1 MPLDAASPVLLIA
14 NRGEIAI
21 RIARAASELG
31 WRTVGL
37 VSEDD
42 QDAPHAC
49 HVDAVHV
56 LPGKG
61 VPAYLNINQV
71 VAAAQAQGCTHVH
84 PGYGFLSENAS
95 FARACAAAGLV
106 FVGPS
111 PEVLDELGDKA
122 RARALA
128 RRCDVPVTAGT
139 DSATSLPQVQD
150 FYRHL
155 ASQGAAAQDA
165 DKPIQPAI
173 MIKAL
178 AGGGGRGMRV
188 VESFDEIDTSFAR
201 CQSEALAAF
210 GRGDVYVEQLVQRAR
225 HIEVQ
230 VLGDGRGAVSHAWE
244 RDCTVQRNHQK
255 LIEIAP
261 APHLDPALRQH
272 LLDAALTLA
281 QAVKLRG
288 LCTFEFLL
296 DLDHPSPCAFYFME
310 ANPRLQVEHTVT
322 EAITGLDLVQLQLR
336 LSQGATLAELQVL
349 QADIPRPRGSAI
361 QVRVNLERMGA
372 DGQALPA
379 GGTIRAYEPPAGPG
393 IRVDGHGHAGM
404 QPHPGFDTLLAK
416 VIVHHPSGF
425 EAALQRTRRALAEFR
440 LDGVDSNIT
449 FAQALLAHAD
459 VSAYRI
465 STRWLQRH
473 GAALLAAA
481 ALQPRPRAILPAW
494 HADPAASGRAGGAD
508 ARGNALPPGCMAV
521 QATVPGSL
529 ASILVQPGD
538 IVRAGQRVAVIE
550 AMKMEFEIM
559 AAQGGRIEAVLVEAG
574 TVVNEGQALL
584 AIDPS
589 VDDGQ
594 AHATAA
600 EALSPD
606 HIRPDLAEVIE
617 RHAVTLDERRPEAVA
632 KRHAKGHRSTREN
645 VSDFLDEGSFI
656 EYGALAL
663 ASQRIRHKEAELI
676 SKSPAD
682 GLIAGL
688 GTVNAAQFGEQAARC
703 MVLAYDYTVFA
714 GTQGITNHKKTDRML
729 HLALE
734 RQLPLILWAEGGGG
748 RPNDEYPGVSLLD
761 NMTFLGM
768 ARLSGQAPTV
778 AIVNGRCFAGNASL
792 AGCCDVIIA
801 TRDTTIGMAGPAM
814 IEGGGLGKFT
824 PEEVGPVSMQAPNG
838 VIDIVVDNEAD
849 AVRVAK
855 QYIGYFQGRTTDWQC
870 TDQRPLRHV
879 VPEKRTRI
887 YDIREVIHT
896 LSDTA
901 SVLALRP
908 DFAPGMITALA
919 RLEGRP
925 VGFLANDPR
934 HLGGAID
941 APGADKAARF
951 MQLCDAY
958 DIPLVVLC
966 DTPGF
971 MVGPDAEKTATV
983 RHFSRMFLAAASITV
998 PYFTV
1003 VLRKGYGL
1011 GAQAMTAGSLLA
1023 PDFTMAWPTGEFGPM
1038 GFEGA
1043 VRLGFGKQLE
1053 AIEDAGQRQMVFD
1066 QLVAAAYQKGKALNM
1081 AAHLELDDVIDPA
1094 DTRRWL
1100 VRGLAAMPEPA
1111 PRQGR
1116 KRPFV
1121 DAW

>member
-1 MPLDAASPVLLIA
+1 MPASTQAATQPILLIA

-21 RIARAASELG
+21 RIARAAAELG

-37 VSEDD
+37 VAEDD
-42 QDAPHAC
+42 QDGQHAC
-49 HVDAVHV
+49 HVDAVAV

-61 VPAYLNINQV
+61 VPAYLNVEQV
-71 VAAAQAQGCTHVH
+71 VAAGLAQGCTHVH
-84 PGYGFLSENAS
+84 PGYGLLSENAD

-106 FVGPS
+106 FVGPA
-111 PEVLDELGDKA
+111 PEVLDLLGDKA
-122 RARALA
+122 AARALA
-128 RRCDVPVTAGT
+128 RRCKVPVTQGI
-139 DSATSLPQVQD
+139 DSATSLAQAQA
-150 FYRHL
+150 FFQQL
-155 ASQGAAAQDA
+155 AEQQGGQA
-165 DKPIQPAI
+165 AI

-178 AGGGGRGMRV
+178 AGGGGRGMRIV
-188 VESFDEIDTSFAR
+188 DQADDIMPSFER

-210 GRGDVYVEQLVQRAR
+210 GRGDVYVEQLVRRAR

-230 VLGDGRGAVSHAWE
+230 VLGDGSGAVSHAWE

-255 LIEIAP
+255 LVEIAP
-261 APHLDPALRQH
+261 APDLDPALRQH
-272 LLDAALTLA
+272 LLDAAVTLA

-296 DLDHPSPCAFYFME
+296 DLDHPSSTAYYFME

-322 EAITGLDLVQLQLR
+322 ETVTGLDLVQLQLR
-336 LSQGATLAELQVL
+336 LAQGASLAELQIT
-349 QADIPRPRGSAI
+349 QADIARPRGTAI
-361 QVRVNLERMGA
+361 QVRVNVERMGS
-372 DGQALPA
+372 DGRALPA

-416 VIVHHPSGF
+416 VIVHHPAGF
-425 EAALQRTRRALAEFR
+425 QAALTRTRRSLAEFR
-440 LDGVDSNIT
+440 LDGVDSNIA
-449 FAQALLAHAD
+449 FLQALLAHD
-459 VSAYRI
+459 DLPAYRV
-465 STRWLQRH
+465 STRWLQLH
-473 GAALLAAA
+473 VAALLQAAA
-481 ALQPRPRAILPAW
+481 QQPRPRALEHAW
-494 HADPAASGRAGGAD
+494 HPTTAQGRGKGLD
-508 ARGNALPPGCMAV
+508 ALPDGCVAV
-521 QATVPGSL
+521 KASVPGTLVSVQ
-529 ASILVQPGD
+529 VQPGD
-538 IVRAGQRVAVIE
+538 IVRAGQRLAVIE
-550 AMKMEFEIM
+550 AMKMEFEVT
-559 AAQGGRIEAVLVEAG
+559 AAQGGRVEALLAETG
-574 TVVNEGQALL
+574 TVVNEGQALI

-589 VDDGQ
+589 ADDGQ
-594 AHATAA
+594 AHTGG
-600 EALSPD
+600 EQALDPD

-617 RHAVTLDERRPEAVA
+617 RHAVTLDERRPDAVA
-632 KRHAKGHRSTREN
+632 RRHAKGHRTAREN
-645 VSDFLDEGSFI
+645 VADFLDEASFI

-676 SKSPAD
+676 KRSPAD
-682 GLIAGL
+682 GLVAGL

-714 GTQGITNHKKTDRML
+714 GTQGIINHKKTDRML
-729 HLALE
+729 HLALQ

-761 NMTFLGM
+761 NMTFLGL
-768 ARLSGQAPTV
+768 ARLSGQAPTI

-792 AGCCDVIIA
+792 AGCCDAIIA

-814 IEGGGLGKFT
+814 IEGGGLGKFE

-838 VIDIVVDNEAD
+838 VIDIVVDNEQD
-849 AVRVAK
+849 AVKVAQ
-855 QYIGYFQGRTTDWQC
+855 QYIGYFQGRSTDWQC
-870 TDQRPLRHV
+870 ADQRTLRHV
-879 VPEKRTRI
+879 VPEKRTRV
-887 YDIREVIHT
+887 YDVREVIDT
-896 LSDTA
+896 VCDTA
-901 SVLALRP
+901 SVLELRR
-908 DFAPGMITALA
+908 DFAPGMITVLA
-919 RLEGRP
+919 RIEGRS
-925 VGFLANDPR
+925 VGLVANDPR

-958 DIPLVVLC
+958 DIPLIALC

-983 RHFSRMFLAAASITV
+983 RHFSRMFLTAASLTV

-1023 PDFTMAWPTGEFGPM
+1023 PDFTVAWPTGEFGPM

-1043 VRLGFGKQLE
+1043 VRLGFSKQLD
-1053 AIEDAGQRQMVFD
+1053 AIEDPVQRQQLFD
-1066 QLVAAAYQKGKALNM
+1066 GLVAAAYQKGKALNM

-1100 VRGLAAMPEPA
+1100 VRGLAAMPEPV

-1116 KRPFV
+1116 KRSFI

>member
-1 MPLDAASPVLLIA
+1 MPTSAAQPVLLIA

-21 RIARAASELG
+21 RIARAANELG

-37 VSEDD
+37 VAQDD
-42 QDAPHAC
+42 QDAQHAC
-49 HVDAVHV
+49 HMDVVQV

-61 VPAYLNINQV
+61 VPAYLHIAQV
-71 VAAAQAQGCTHVH
+71 VEAALAQGCTHVH
-84 PGYGFLSENAS
+84 PGYGLLSENAD

-111 PEVLDELGDKA
+111 PEVLDLLGDKA
-122 RARALA
+122 QARALA
-128 RRCDVPVTAGT
+128 RRCHVPVTEGI
-139 DSATSLPQVQD
+139 DSAVT
-150 FYRHL
+150 L
-155 ASQGAAAQDA
+155 AQAQA
-165 DKPIQPAI
+165 FFAQLAEHTAQPAM

-178 AGGGGRGMRV
+178 AGGGGRGMRI
-188 VESFDEIDTSFAR
+188 VEQADDIAPSFER

-210 GRGDVYVEQLVQRAR
+210 GRGELYVEQLVRRAR

-230 VLGDGRGAVSHAWE
+230 VLGDGTGAVSHAWE

-255 LIEIAP
+255 LVEIAP
-261 APHLDPALRQH
+261 APGLDPALRQH
-272 LLDAALTLA
+272 LLDAAVTLA
-281 QAVKLRG
+281 QAVQLRG

-296 DLDHPSPCAFYFME
+296 DLDHPGSSTYYFME

-322 EAITGLDLVQLQLR
+322 EAITGLDLVQAQLQ
-336 LSQGATLAELQVL
+336 LSQGQTLADLQL
-349 QADIPRPRGSAI
+349 QQPDIARPRGCAVQARI
-361 QVRVNLERMGA
+361 NVERMGP
-372 DGQALPA
+372 DGRALPA

-416 VIVHHPSGF
+416 VIVHHPLGF
-425 EAALQRTRRALAEFR
+425 DAALQRTRRALAEFR
-440 LDGVDSNIT
+440 LDGADHNIA
-449 FAQALLAHAD
+449 FVQALLAHEDMA
-459 VSAYRI
+459 AYRV
-465 STRWLQRH
+465 STRWLQLH
-473 GAALLAAA
+473 VAALLQAANQ
-481 ALQPRPRAILPAW
+481 QPRPRELQHAW
-494 HADPAASGRAGGAD
+494 HPDYVAAAPGSQAVPEGCVAV
-508 ARGNALPPGCMAV
+508 NAS
-521 QATVPGSL
+521 VPGSL
-529 ASILVQPGD
+529 VSLLAHPGD
-538 IVRAGQRVAVIE
+538 IVRAGQRLAVIE

-559 AAQGGRIEAVLVEAG
+559 APQGGRVEAVLAEVG

-584 AIDPS
+584 ALDPS
-589 VDDGQ
+589 GDDGQ
-594 AHATAA
+594 AHVAQ
-600 EALSPD
+600 EQALDPD

-632 KRHAKGHRSTREN
+632 RRHAKGHRTAREN
-645 VSDFLDEGSFI
+645 VGDFLDEGSFI

-676 SKSPAD
+676 QRSPAD

-714 GTQGITNHKKTDRML
+714 GTQGIINHKKTDRML
-729 HLALE
+729 HLALQ

-761 NMTFLGM
+761 NMTFLGL
-768 ARLSGQAPTV
+768 ARLSGQAPTI

-814 IEGGGLGKFT
+814 IEGGGLGKFE

-838 VIDIVVDNEAD
+838 VIDIVVDKEQD
-849 AVRVAK
+849 AIQVAQ
-855 QYIGYFQGRTTDWQC
+855 QYIGYFQGRTSDWQC
-870 TDQRPLRHV
+870 ADQRTLRHV
-879 VPEKRTRI
+879 VPEKRTRV
-887 YDIREVIHT
+887 YDVREVIHT
-896 LSDTA
+896 VCDTA
-901 SVLALRP
+901 SVLELRR

-919 RLEGRP
+919 RIEGRP
-925 VGFLANDPR
+925 VGLIANDPR

-958 DIPLVVLC
+958 DIPLIALC

-983 RHFSRMFLAAASITV
+983 RHFSRMFLAAASLSV

-1023 PDFTMAWPTGEFGPM
+1023 PDFTVAWPTGEFGPM

-1043 VRLGFGKQLE
+1043 VRLGFSKQLD
-1053 AIEDAGQRQMVFD
+1053 AIEDPVQRQQLFD
-1066 QLVAAAYQKGKALNM
+1066 GLVAAAYQKGKALNM

-1100 VRGLAAMPEPA
+1100 VRGLAAMPEPV
-1111 PRQGR
+1111 PRSGR

>member
-1 MPLDAASPVLLIA
+1 MPQAAQPVLLIA

-21 RIARAASELG
+21 RIARAAIELG

-37 VSEDD
+37 VAEDD
-42 QDAPHAC
+42 QAAQHAS
-49 HVDAVHV
+49 HVDAVQV

-61 VPAYLNINQV
+61 VPAYLHIEHV

-84 PGYGFLSENAS
+84 PGYGLLSENAD
-95 FARACAAAGLV
+95 FARACADAGLT

-111 PEVLDELGDKA
+111 PEVLDLLGDKA
-122 RARALA
+122 QARALA
-128 RRCDVPVTAGT
+128 RRCQVPVTAGV
-139 DSATSLPQVQD
+139 DSAITLAQAQAFFAQV
-150 FYRHL
+150 
-155 ASQGAAAQDA
+155 ASVGQGAV
-165 DKPIQPAI
+165 

-188 VESFDEIDTSFAR
+188 VEQAADIEASFAR
-201 CQSEALAAF
+201 CQAEALAAF
-210 GRGDVYVEQLVQRAR
+210 GRGEVYIEQLVRRAR

-230 VLGDGRGAVSHAWE
+230 VLGDGSGAVSHVWE

-255 LIEIAP
+255 LVEVAP
-261 APHLDPALRQH
+261 APQLDPALRQH
-272 LLDAALTLA
+272 LLDAAVTLA
-281 QAVKLRG
+281 RAVQLRG

-296 DLDHPSPCAFYFME
+296 DLDHPDAFTFYFME

-322 EAITGLDLVQLQLR
+322 EAITGLDLVQIQLR
-336 LSQGATLAELQVL
+336 LSQGATLADLQVQ
-349 QADIPRPRGSAI
+349 QADIPRPRGTAI
-361 QVRVNLERMGA
+361 QLRVNVERMGP
-372 DGQALPA
+372 DGLALPT

-416 VIVHHPSGF
+416 VIVHHPVGF
-425 EAALQRTRRALAEFR
+425 EAALQRARRALAEFR
-440 LDGVDSNIT
+440 LDGVDSNIA
-449 FAQALLAHAD
+449 FLQALLAHVD
-459 VSAYRI
+459 LPGYQL
-465 STRWLQRH
+465 STRWLSLH
-473 GAALLAAA
+473 VAALLAAA
-481 ALQPRPRAILPAW
+481 EHQVRPRALPHAW
-494 HADPAASGRAGGAD
+494 HAQTSGAAASAS
-508 ARGNALPPGCMAV
+508 LVPEGCVAV
-521 QATVPGSL
+521 AATVPGSL
-529 ASILVQPGD
+529 VGMLVQPGD
-538 IVRAGQRVAVIE
+538 IVRAGQRLAVIE
-550 AMKMEFEIM
+550 AMKMEFEIV
-559 AAQGGRIEAVLVEAG
+559 ATQGGRVAAWLAEVG
-574 TVVNEGQALL
+574 TVVAEGQALM
-584 AIDPS
+584 AIDAS
-589 VDDGQ
+589 ADDGQ
-594 AHATAA
+594 QHSTLD
-600 EALSPD
+600 EALDLD
-606 HIRPDLAEVIE
+606 HIRPDLAEVLA
-617 RHAVTLDERRPEAVA
+617 RHAVTLDGHRSEAVA
-632 KRHAKGHRSTREN
+632 RRHDKGHRTAREN

-676 SKSPAD
+676 ARSPAD

-688 GTVNAAQFGEQAARC
+688 GTVNAKQFGEQAARC

-729 HLALE
+729 HLALQ

-814 IEGGGLGKFT
+814 IEGGGLGKFA

-838 VIDIVVDNEAD
+838 VIDIVVDNEQD
-849 AVRVAK
+849 AVRVAQ
-855 QYIGYFQGRTTDWQC
+855 QYIAYFQGRSTDWSVA
-870 TDQRPLRHV
+870 DQRVLRHV
-879 VPEKRTRI
+879 VPDKRTRV

-896 LSDTA
+896 VCDTG
-901 SVLALRP
+901 SVLELRR

-919 RLEGRP
+919 RIEGRA
-925 VGFLANDPR
+925 VGMIANDPR

-958 DIPLVVLC
+958 DIPLIALC

-1023 PDFTMAWPTGEFGPM
+1023 PDFTVSWPTGEFGPM

-1043 VRLGFGKQLE
+1043 VRLGFSKQLD
-1053 AIEDAGQRQMVFD
+1053 AIADPVMRQQVFD
-1066 QLVAAAYQKGKALNM
+1066 GFVAAAYQKGKALNM

-1094 DTRRWL
+1094 DTRHWL
-1100 VRGLAAMPEPA
+1100 ARGLAAMPLPA
-1111 PRQGR
+1111 PRAGR

>member
-1 MPLDAASPVLLIA
+1 MPTPAPQPVLLIA

-21 RIARAASELG
+21 RIARAACELG

-37 VSEDD
+37 VAQDE
-42 QDAPHAC
+42 QDAQHAC
-49 HVDAVHV
+49 HMDAVQV

-61 VPAYLNINQV
+61 VPAYLHIAQV
-71 VAAAQAQGCTHVH
+71 VEAALAQGCTHVH
-84 PGYGFLSENAS
+84 PGYGLLSENAD

-106 FVGPS
+106 FVGPA
-111 PEVLDELGDKA
+111 PEVLDLLGDKGQ
-122 RARALA
+122 ARALA
-128 RRCDVPVTAGT
+128 RRCRVPVTEGI
-139 DSATSLPQVQD
+139 DSAVT
-150 FYRHL
+150 L
-155 ASQGAAAQDA
+155 ARAQAFFAQLTAQQAGQAAM
-165 DKPIQPAI
+165 

-178 AGGGGRGMRV
+178 AGGGGRGMRI
-188 VESFDEIDTSFAR
+188 VEQADDIAPSFER

-210 GRGDVYVEQLVQRAR
+210 GRGELYVEQLVRRAR

-230 VLGDGRGAVSHAWE
+230 LLGDGTGAVSHAWE

-255 LIEIAP
+255 LVEIAP
-261 APHLDPALRQH
+261 APGLDPALRQH
-272 LLDAALTLA
+272 LLDAAVTMA

-296 DLDHPSPCAFYFME
+296 DLDHPGSSAYYFME

-322 EAITGLDLVQLQLR
+322 EAITGVDLVQAQLL
-336 LSQGATLAELQVL
+336 LSQGQTLVDLQL
-349 QADIPRPRGSAI
+349 QQADIARPRGSAI
-361 QVRVNLERMGA
+361 QVRVNVERMGP
-372 DGQALPA
+372 DGRALPA

-416 VIVHHPSGF
+416 VIVHHPLGF
-425 EAALQRTRRALAEFR
+425 DAALQRTRRALAEFR
-440 LDGVDSNIT
+440 LDGVDSNIA
-449 FAQALLAHAD
+449 FVQALLAHEDMAT
-459 VSAYRI
+459 YRV
-465 STRWLQRH
+465 STRWLQLH
-473 GAALLAAA
+473 VAALLQAASQ
-481 ALQPRPRAILPAW
+481 QPRPRELQHAW
-494 HADPAASGRAGGAD
+494 HPDHVAAAPG
-508 ARGNALPPGCMAV
+508 GNAVPERCVAV
-521 QATVPGSL
+521 NASVPGSL
-529 ASILVQPGD
+529 VSLLVHPGD
-538 IVRAGQRVAVIE
+538 IVRAGQRLAVIE

-559 AAQGGRIEAVLVEAG
+559 APQGGRVAAVLAEVG

-584 AIDPS
+584 ALDPS
-589 VDDGQ
+589 ADDGQ
-594 AHATAA
+594 AHTAQDQ
-600 EALSPD
+600 ALDPD

-617 RHAVTLDERRPEAVA
+617 RHAVTLDERRPDAVA
-632 KRHAKGHRSTREN
+632 KRHAKGYRTAREN
-645 VSDFLDEGSFI
+645 VGDFLDEGSFI

-676 SKSPAD
+676 MRSPAD

-688 GTVNAAQFGEQAARC
+688 GTVNAAQVGEQAARC

-714 GTQGITNHKKTDRML
+714 GTQGIINHKKTDRML
-729 HLALE
+729 HLALQ

-761 NMTFLGM
+761 NMTFLGL
-768 ARLSGQAPTV
+768 ARLSGQAPTI

-814 IEGGGLGKFT
+814 IEGGGLGRFE

-838 VIDIVVDNEAD
+838 VIDIVVDNEQD
-849 AVRVAK
+849 AIQVAQ
-855 QYIGYFQGRTTDWQC
+855 QYIGYFQGRTLDWQC
-870 TDQRPLRHV
+870 ADQRTLRHV
-879 VPEKRTRI
+879 VPEKRTRV
-887 YDIREVIHT
+887 YDVREVIHT
-896 LSDTA
+896 VCDTA
-901 SVLALRP
+901 SVLELRR
-908 DFAPGMITALA
+908 DFAPGMITVLA
-919 RLEGRP
+919 RIEGHP
-925 VGFLANDPR
+925 VGLIANDPR

-951 MQLCDAY
+951 MRLCDAY
-958 DIPLVVLC
+958 DIPLIALC

-983 RHFSRMFLAAASITV
+983 RHFSRMFLAAASLTV

-1023 PDFTMAWPTGEFGPM
+1023 PDFTVAWPTGEFGPM

-1043 VRLGFGKQLE
+1043 VRLGFSKQLD
-1053 AIEDAGQRQMVFD
+1053 AIEDPVQRQQLFD
-1066 QLVAAAYQKGKALNM
+1066 GLVAAAYQKGKALNM

-1100 VRGLAAMPEPA
+1100 VRGLAAMPAPA
-1111 PRQGR
+1111 PRSGR

>member
-1 MPLDAASPVLLIA
+1 MLESAAQPAVLIA

-21 RIARAASELG
+21 RIARAAFELG

-37 VSEDD
+37 VA
-42 QDAPHAC
+42 QDEHDALHAS
-49 HVDAVHV
+49 HMDAVQV

-61 VPAYLNINQV
+61 VPAYLHIEQV
-71 VAAAQAQGCTHVH
+71 VAAALAQGCTHVH
-84 PGYGFLSENAS
+84 PGYGLLSENAD
-95 FARACAAAGLV
+95 FARACAAAGLT
-106 FVGPS
+106 FVGPA
-111 PEVLDELGDKA
+111 PEVLDLLGDKA
-122 RARALA
+122 QARALA
-128 RRCDVPVTAGT
+128 RRCKVPVTEGI
-139 DSATSLPQVQD
+139 DSAITLSQAQA
-150 FYRHL
+150 FYQQL
-155 ASQGAAAQDA
+155 AAQGHA
-165 DKPIQPAI
+165 AV

-178 AGGGGRGMRV
+178 AGGGGRGMRIV
-188 VESFDEIDTSFAR
+188 DKPEDITPSFER
-201 CQSEALAAF
+201 CQAEAQAAF
-210 GRGDVYVEQLVQRAR
+210 GRGDLYIEQLVLRAR

-230 VLGDGRGAVSHAWE
+230 VMGDGTGAVSHAWE

-255 LIEIAP
+255 LVEIAP
-261 APHLDPALRQH
+261 APNLDPALRQH
-272 LLDAALTLA
+272 LLDAAVTMA

-296 DLDHPSPCAFYFME
+296 DLDHPGSSTFYFME

-322 EAITGLDLVQLQLR
+322 ETVTGLDLVQTQLR
-336 LSQGATLAELQVL
+336 LAQGATLADLQVQ
-349 QADIPRPRGSAI
+349 QADIARPRGAAI
-361 QVRVNLERMGA
+361 QVRINVERMGP
-372 DGQALPA
+372 DGKALPA

-393 IRVDGHGHAGM
+393 IRVDGCGHAGM

-416 VIVHHPSGF
+416 VIVHHPQGF
-425 EAALQRTRRALAEFR
+425 DAALQRTRRALAEFR
-440 LDGVDSNIT
+440 LDGVDHNIA

-459 VSAYRI
+459 LLAYQV
-465 STRWLQRH
+465 STRWL
-473 GAALLAAA
+473 ALHVGSLLQATSQ
-481 ALQPRPRAILPAW
+481 QPRPRELQHAW
-494 HADPAASGRAGGAD
+494 HADPQAGAAGGA
-508 ARGNALPPGCMAV
+508 ALPEGCVAV
-521 QATVPGSL
+521 KAHVPGSL
-529 ASILVQPGD
+529 VSLLVQPGEV
-538 IVRAGQRVAVIE
+538 VRSGQKLAVIE
-550 AMKMEFEIM
+550 AMKMEFEIL
-559 AAQGGRIEAVLVEAG
+559 ATQGGRVEAVLTEVG

-589 VDDGQ
+589 ADDGQ
-594 AHATAA
+594 AHASG
-600 EALSPD
+600 EQALDPD

-617 RHAVTLDERRPEAVA
+617 RHAVTVDERRPDAVA
-632 KRHAKGHRSTREN
+632 KRHAKGHRTAREN
-645 VSDFLDEGSFI
+645 VADFLDEGSFI

-676 SKSPAD
+676 QRSPAD

-688 GTVNAAQFGEQAARC
+688 GTVNADQFGEQAGRC

-714 GTQGITNHKKTDRML
+714 GTQGIINHKKTDRML
-729 HLALE
+729 HLALQ

-761 NMTFLGM
+761 NMTFLGL
-768 ARLSGQAPTV
+768 ARLSGQAPTI

-814 IEGGGLGKFT
+814 IEGGGLGKFA

-838 VIDIVVDNEAD
+838 VIDIVVDDEQD
-849 AVRVAK
+849 AARVAK
-855 QYIGYFQGRTTDWQC
+855 QYIGYFQGRTTDWHC
-870 TDQRPLRHV
+870 ADQRSLRHV
-879 VPEKRTRI
+879 VPEKRTRV
-887 YDIREVIHT
+887 YDVRDVIHT
-896 LSDTA
+896 VCDTG
-901 SVLALRP
+901 SVLELRR

-919 RLEGRP
+919 RIEGRP
-925 VGFLANDPR
+925 VGLIANDPR

-958 DIPLVVLC
+958 DIPLIVLC

-1023 PDFTMAWPTGEFGPM
+1023 PDFTVAWPTGEFGPM

-1043 VRLGFGKQLE
+1043 VRLGFSKQLD
-1053 AIEDAGQRQMVFD
+1053 AIEDPVQRQQLFD
-1066 QLVAAAYQKGKALNM
+1066 GLVAAAYQKGKALNM

-1100 VRGLAAMPEPA
+1100 VRGLAAMPPVA
-1111 PRQGR
+1111 PRDGR

>member
-1 MPLDAASPVLLIA
+1 MSETMDQPVLLIA

-21 RIARAASELG
+21 RIARAAFELG
-31 WRTVGL
+31 WRTIGL
-37 VSEDD
+37 VAQDE
-42 QDAPHAC
+42 QDALHAS
-49 HVDAVHV
+49 HMDAVQV

-61 VPAYLNINQV
+61 VPAYLHIEQV
-71 VAAAQAQGCTHVH
+71 VAAALAQGCTHVH
-84 PGYGFLSENAS
+84 PGYGLLSENAD
-95 FARACAAAGLV
+95 FARACGAAGLT
-106 FVGPS
+106 FVGPA
-111 PEVLDELGDKA
+111 PEVLDLLGDKA
-122 RARALA
+122 QARALA
-128 RRCDVPVTAGT
+128 RRCHVPVTEGI
-139 DSATSLPQVQD
+139 DSAITLAQAQA
-150 FYRHL
+150 FYKDL
-155 ASQGAAAQDA
+155 AAKGKGRAAV
-165 DKPIQPAI
+165 

-178 AGGGGRGMRV
+178 AGGGGRGMRIV
-188 VESFDEIDTSFAR
+188 DQPEDIAPSFER

-210 GRGDVYVEQLVQRAR
+210 GRGDLYIEQLVQKAR

-230 VLGDGRGAVSHAWE
+230 VLGDGTGAVSHAWE

-255 LIEIAP
+255 LVEIAP

-272 LLDAALTLA
+272 LLDAAVTMA

-296 DLDHPSPCAFYFME
+296 DLDHPGSSTFYFME

-322 EAITGLDLVQLQLR
+322 EAITGLDLVQTQLR
-336 LSQGATLAELQVL
+336 LAQGATLTELQVQ
-349 QADIPRPRGSAI
+349 QADIARPRGAAI
-361 QVRVNLERMGA
+361 QVRVNVERMGP
-372 DGQALPA
+372 DGKALPA

-393 IRVDGHGHAGM
+393 IRVDGCGHAGM

-416 VIVHHPSGF
+416 VIVHHPQGF
-425 EAALQRTRRALAEFR
+425 DAAVQRTRRALAEFR
-440 LDGVDSNIT
+440 LDGVDHNIA
-449 FAQALLAHAD
+449 FAQALLAHPDMAHYE
-459 VSAYRI
+459 V
-465 STRWLQRH
+465 STRWLSLHVASLLQSASQQARPRELQH
-473 GAALLAAA
+473 AWHPDPLPGAAGVEPLPEGCVAA
-481 ALQPRPRAILPAW
+481 RA
-494 HADPAASGRAGGAD
+494 H
-508 ARGNALPPGCMAV
+508 
-521 QATVPGSL
+521 VPGSL
-529 ASILVQPGD
+529 VSLLVQPGEV
-538 IVRAGQRVAVIE
+538 VRSGQRLAVIE
-550 AMKMEFEIM
+550 AMKMEFEIL
-559 AAQGGRIEAVLVEAG
+559 AAQGGRVQAVLAEVG
-574 TVVNEGQALL
+574 SVVSEGQALL

-589 VDDGQ
+589 ADDGQ
-594 AHATAA
+594 AHAAGEQA
-600 EALSPD
+600 VDPD

-617 RHAVTLDERRPEAVA
+617 RHAVTLDERRPDAVA
-632 KRHAKGHRSTREN
+632 KRHAKGHRTAREN
-645 VSDFLDEGSFI
+645 VADFLDEGSFI

-676 SKSPAD
+676 QRSPAD

-688 GTVNAAQFGEQAARC
+688 GTVNADQFGEQAGRC

-714 GTQGITNHKKTDRML
+714 GTQGIINHKKTDRML
-729 HLALE
+729 HLALQ

-761 NMTFLGM
+761 NMTFLGL
-768 ARLSGQAPTV
+768 ARLSGQAPTI

-814 IEGGGLGKFT
+814 IEGGGLGKFA

-838 VIDIVVDNEAD
+838 VIDIVVDNEQD
-849 AVRVAK
+849 AVKVAQ
-855 QYIGYFQGRTTDWQC
+855 QYIGYFQGRTTGWQC
-870 TDQRPLRHV
+870 ADQRSLRHV
-879 VPEKRTRI
+879 VPEKRTRV
-887 YDIREVIHT
+887 YDVRDVIHT
-896 LSDTA
+896 VCDSG
-901 SVLALRP
+901 SVLELRR
-908 DFAPGMITALA
+908 DFAPGMITVLA

-925 VGFLANDPR
+925 VGLIANDPR

-958 DIPLVVLC
+958 DIPLIALC

-983 RHFSRMFLAAASITV
+983 RHFSRMFLAAASLTV

-1023 PDFTMAWPTGEFGPM
+1023 PDFTVAWPTGEFGPM

-1043 VRLGFGKQLE
+1043 VRLGFSKQLD
-1053 AIEDAGQRQMVFD
+1053 AIEDPLQRQQLFD
-1066 QLVAAAYQKGKALNM
+1066 GLVAAAYEKGKALNM

-1100 VRGLAAMPEPA
+1100 VRGLSAMPPVV
-1111 PRQGR
+1111 PRAGR

>member
-1 MPLDAASPVLLIA
+1 MPASTQAATQPVLLIA

-21 RIARAASELG
+21 RIARAAAELG

-37 VSEDD
+37 VAQDD
-42 QDAPHAC
+42 QDAQHAC
-49 HVDAVHV
+49 HVDAVAV

-61 VPAYLNINQV
+61 VPAYLNIKQV
-71 VAAAQAQGCTHVH
+71 VAAGLAQGCTYVH
-84 PGYGFLSENAS
+84 PGYGLLSENAD

-106 FVGPS
+106 FVGPA
-111 PEVLDELGDKA
+111 PEVLDLLGDKA
-122 RARALA
+122 AARALA
-128 RRCDVPVTAGT
+128 RRCKVPVTQGI
-139 DSATSLPQVQD
+139 DSATSLAQAQVFFQQ
-150 FYRHL
+150 L
-155 ASQGAAAQDA
+155 AEQQAGQA
-165 DKPIQPAI
+165 AI

-178 AGGGGRGMRV
+178 AGGGGRGMRIV
-188 VESFDEIDTSFAR
+188 DQADDIAPSFER

-210 GRGDVYVEQLVQRAR
+210 GRGDVYVEQLVRRAR

-230 VLGDGRGAVSHAWE
+230 VLGDGSGAVSHAWE

-255 LIEIAP
+255 LVEIAP
-261 APHLDPALRQH
+261 APDLDPALRQH
-272 LLDAALTLA
+272 LLDAAVTLA

-296 DLDHPSPCAFYFME
+296 DLDHPSSSAYYFME

-322 EAITGLDLVQLQLR
+322 ETVTGLDLVQLQLR
-336 LSQGATLAELQVL
+336 LAQGVSLAELQIT
-349 QADIPRPRGSAI
+349 QADIARPCGTAI
-361 QVRVNLERMGA
+361 QVRVNVERMGS
-372 DGQALPA
+372 DGRALPA

-404 QPHPGFDTLLAK
+404 KPHPGFDTLLAK
-416 VIVHHPSGF
+416 VIVHHPAGF
-425 EAALQRTRRALAEFR
+425 QAALMRTRRALAEFR
-440 LDGVDSNIT
+440 LDGVDSNIA
-449 FAQALLAHAD
+449 FVQALLAHED
-459 VSAYRI
+459 LPAYRVT
-465 STRWLQRH
+465 TRWLQLH
-473 GAALLAAA
+473 VAALLQAVAQ
-481 ALQPRPRAILPAW
+481 QPRPRELEHAW
-494 HADPAASGRAGGAD
+494 HPTTAQAQGAGAD
-508 ARGNALPPGCMAV
+508 ALPDGCVAV
-521 QATVPGSL
+521 KASVPGSL
-529 ASILVQPGD
+529 VSVQVQPGD
-538 IVRAGQRVAVIE
+538 IVRSGQRLAVIE
-550 AMKMEFEIM
+550 AMKMEFEVT
-559 AAQGGRIEAVLVEAG
+559 AAQGGRVEAVLAETG
-574 TVVNEGQALL
+574 TVVNEGQALI

-589 VDDGQ
+589 ADDGQ
-594 AHATAA
+594 AHAGG
-600 EALSPD
+600 EQSLDPD

-617 RHAVTLDERRPEAVA
+617 RHAVTLDERRPDAVA
-632 KRHAKGHRSTREN
+632 KRHAKGHRTAREN
-645 VSDFLDEGSFI
+645 VADFLDEGSFI

-663 ASQRIRHKEAELI
+663 ASQRIRHKEDELI
-676 SKSPAD
+676 KRSPAD
-682 GLIAGL
+682 GLVAGL

-714 GTQGITNHKKTDRML
+714 GTQGIINHKKTDRML
-729 HLALE
+729 HLALQ

-761 NMTFLGM
+761 NMTFLGL
-768 ARLSGQAPTV
+768 ARLSGQAPTI

-814 IEGGGLGKFT
+814 IEGGGLGKFE

-838 VIDIVVDNEAD
+838 VIDIVVDNEQD
-849 AVRVAK
+849 AVKVAQ
-855 QYIGYFQGRTTDWQC
+855 QYIGYFQGRSTNWQC
-870 TDQRPLRHV
+870 ADQRTLRHV
-879 VPEKRTRI
+879 VPEKRTRV
-887 YDIREVIHT
+887 YDVREVIDT
-896 LSDTA
+896 VCDTA
-901 SVLALRP
+901 SVLELRR
-908 DFAPGMITALA
+908 DFAPGMITVLA
-919 RLEGRP
+919 RIEGRP
-925 VGFLANDPR
+925 VGLIVNDPR

-958 DIPLVVLC
+958 DIPLIALC

-983 RHFSRMFLAAASITV
+983 RHFSRMFLTAASLTV

-1023 PDFTMAWPTGEFGPM
+1023 PDFTVAWPTGEFGPM

-1043 VRLGFGKQLE
+1043 VRLGFSKQLD
-1053 AIEDAGQRQMVFD
+1053 AIEDPVQRQQLFD
-1066 QLVAAAYQKGKALNM
+1066 GLVAAAYQRGKALNM

-1100 VRGLAAMPEPA
+1100 VRGLAAMPEPV

-1116 KRPFV
+1116 KRSFI

>member
-1 MPLDAASPVLLIA
+1 MPASTQAATQPILLIA

-21 RIARAASELG
+21 RIARAAAELG

-37 VSEDD
+37 VAEDD
-42 QDAPHAC
+42 QDGQHAC
-49 HVDAVHV
+49 HVDAVAV

-61 VPAYLNINQV
+61 VPAYLNVEQV
-71 VAAAQAQGCTHVH
+71 VAAGLAQGCTHVH
-84 PGYGFLSENAS
+84 PGYGLLSENAD

-106 FVGPS
+106 FVGPA
-111 PEVLDELGDKA
+111 PEVLDLLGDKA
-122 RARALA
+122 AARALA
-128 RRCDVPVTAGT
+128 RRCKVPVTQGI
-139 DSATSLPQVQD
+139 DSATSLAQAQA
-150 FYRHL
+150 FFQQL
-155 ASQGAAAQDA
+155 AEQQGGQA
-165 DKPIQPAI
+165 AI

-178 AGGGGRGMRV
+178 AGGGGRGMRIV
-188 VESFDEIDTSFAR
+188 DQADDIMPSFER

-210 GRGDVYVEQLVQRAR
+210 GRGDVYVEQLVRRAR

-230 VLGDGRGAVSHAWE
+230 VLGDGSGAVSHAWE

-255 LIEIAP
+255 LVEIAP
-261 APHLDPALRQH
+261 APDLDPALRQH
-272 LLDAALTLA
+272 LLDAAVTLA

-296 DLDHPSPCAFYFME
+296 DLDHPSSTAYYFME

-322 EAITGLDLVQLQLR
+322 ETVTGLDLVQLQLR
-336 LSQGATLAELQVL
+336 LAQGASLAELQIT
-349 QADIPRPRGSAI
+349 QADIARPRGTAI
-361 QVRVNLERMGA
+361 QVRVNVERMGS
-372 DGQALPA
+372 DGRALPA

-416 VIVHHPSGF
+416 VIVHHPAGF
-425 EAALQRTRRALAEFR
+425 QAALTRTRRSLAEFR
-440 LDGVDSNIT
+440 LDGVDSNIA
-449 FAQALLAHAD
+449 FLQALLAHD
-459 VSAYRI
+459 DLPAYRV
-465 STRWLQRH
+465 STRWLQLH
-473 GAALLAAA
+473 VAALLQAAA
-481 ALQPRPRAILPAW
+481 QQPRPRALEHAW
-494 HADPAASGRAGGAD
+494 HPTTAQGRGKGLD
-508 ARGNALPPGCMAV
+508 ALPDGCVAV
-521 QATVPGSL
+521 KASVPGTLVSVQ
-529 ASILVQPGD
+529 VQPGD
-538 IVRAGQRVAVIE
+538 IVRAGQRLAVIE
-550 AMKMEFEIM
+550 AMKMEFEVT
-559 AAQGGRIEAVLVEAG
+559 AAQGGRVEALLAETG
-574 TVVNEGQALL
+574 TVVNEGQALI

-589 VDDGQ
+589 ADDGQ
-594 AHATAA
+594 AHAGG
-600 EALSPD
+600 EQSLDPD

-617 RHAVTLDERRPEAVA
+617 RHAVTLDERRPDAVA
-632 KRHAKGHRSTREN
+632 RRHAKGHRTAREN
-645 VSDFLDEGSFI
+645 VADFLDEASFI

-676 SKSPAD
+676 KRSPAD
-682 GLIAGL
+682 GLVAGL

-714 GTQGITNHKKTDRML
+714 GTQGIINHKKTDRML
-729 HLALE
+729 HLALQ

-761 NMTFLGM
+761 NMTFLGL
-768 ARLSGQAPTV
+768 ARLSGQAPTI

-792 AGCCDVIIA
+792 AGCCDAIIA

-814 IEGGGLGKFT
+814 IEGGGLGKFE

-838 VIDIVVDNEAD
+838 VIDIVVDNEQD
-849 AVRVAK
+849 AVKVAQ
-855 QYIGYFQGRTTDWQC
+855 QYIGYFQGRSTDWQC
-870 TDQRPLRHV
+870 ADQRTLRHV
-879 VPEKRTRI
+879 VPEKRTRV
-887 YDIREVIHT
+887 YDVREVIDT
-896 LSDTA
+896 VCDTA
-901 SVLALRP
+901 SVLELRR
-908 DFAPGMITALA
+908 DFAPGMITVLA
-919 RLEGRP
+919 RIEGRS
-925 VGFLANDPR
+925 VGLVANDPR

-958 DIPLVVLC
+958 DIPLIALC

-983 RHFSRMFLAAASITV
+983 RHFSRMFLTAASLTV

-1023 PDFTMAWPTGEFGPM
+1023 PDFTVAWPTGEFGPM

-1043 VRLGFGKQLE
+1043 VRLGFSKQLD
-1053 AIEDAGQRQMVFD
+1053 AIEDPVQRQQLFD
-1066 QLVAAAYQKGKALNM
+1066 GLVAAAYQKGKALNM

-1100 VRGLAAMPEPA
+1100 VRGLAAMPEPV

-1116 KRPFV
+1116 KRSFI